1 MSGRY
6 FYLYLLA
13 IAAVLACASSV
24 SKSGMPPTSR
34 SLITNEEIARSR
46 ATTAYGAVEQMRPL
60 WLRSHG
66 QTSLNMPSSQ
76 YATVYI
82 NKQRY
87 GDITTLRSIPVDQ
100 VLEIRYYT
108 PAESVT
114 RFGAD
119 NVSGVI
125 EVLRR

>member
-1 MSGRY
+1 MPGR
-6 FYLYLLA
+6 FFFLLA
-13 IAAVLACASSV
+13 IAGVLGCASTG
-24 SKSGMPPTSR
+24 SKSGVPPSSR

-66 QTSLNMPSSQ
+66 QTSVSMPGSQ
-76 YATVYI
+76 YANVYI
-82 NKQRY
+82 NKQRF
-87 GDITTLRSIPVDQ
+87 GDITSLRSIPVDQ
-100 VLEIRYYT
+100 VLEIRYYS

-114 RFGAD
+114 RFGAE

>member
-6 FYLYLLA
+6 FYLLA
-13 IAAVLACASSV
+13 TAAVLGCASSGG
-24 SKSGMPPTSR
+24 SSGSPRGDR

-66 QTSLNMPSSQ
+66 QTSVNMPSSQ
-76 YATVYI
+76 FANVYI

-100 VLEIRYYT
+100 VVEIRYYS

-125 EVLRR
+125 EVTRR

>member
-13 IAAVLACASSV
+13 IAAVLACASSG

-76 YATVYI
+76 FATVFV

>member
-6 FYLYLLA
+6 FYLLA
-13 IAAVLACASSV
+13 LAAVLGCASSG
-24 SKSGMPPTSR
+24 SRSGLPPSSR
-34 SLITNEEIARSR
+34 SLITNEEVARSR

-76 YATVYI
+76 FATVFV

-100 VLEIRYYT
+100 VVEIRYYS

-119 NVSGVI
+119 NISGVI
-125 EVLRR
+125 EVIRR

>member
-6 FYLYLLA
+6 FYLLA
-13 IAAVLACASSV
+13 IAAVLGCASTG
-24 SKSGMPPTSR
+24 SKSGAPPSSR

-66 QTSLNMPSSQ
+66 QTSVSMPGSQ
-76 YATVYI
+76 YANVYI

-87 GDITTLRSIPVDQ
+87 GDITTLRSIPVEQ
-100 VLEIRYYT
+100 VLEIRYYS

-114 RFGAD
+114 RFGAE

>member
-1 MSGRY
+1 MPGRY
-6 FYLYLLA
+6 FYLLA
-13 IAAVLACASSV
+13 TAAVLGCASSG
-24 SKSGMPPTSR
+24 SKSGLPPTSR

-66 QTSLNMPSSQ
+66 QTSVSMPGSQ
-76 YATVYI
+76 YANVYI
-82 NKQRY
+82 NKQRF
-87 GDITTLRSIPVDQ
+87 GDITSLRSIPIDQ
-100 VLEIRYYT
+100 VVEIRYYS

>member
-1 MSGRY
+1 MSGRH
-6 FYLYLLA
+6 LYLLA
-13 IAAVLACASSV
+13 TAAVLGCATTG
-24 SKSGMPPTSR
+24 SKSGVPPTSR

>member
-13 IAAVLACASSV
+13 IAAVLACASSG

-46 ATTAYGAVEQMRPL
+46 AMTAYGAVEQMRPL

-100 VLEIRYYT
+100 VLEIRYYS

-114 RFGAD
+114 RFGAE
-119 NVSGVI
+119 NTGGVI
-125 EVLRR
+125 EVTRR

>member
-1 MSGRY
+1 MSGRH
-6 FYLYLLA
+6 LYLLA
-13 IAAVLACASSV
+13 TAAVLGCATTG
-24 SKSGMPPTSR
+24 SKSGVPPTSR

-66 QTSLNMPSSQ
+66 QTSVNMISSQ

>member
-13 IAAVLACASSV
+13 IAAVLACASSG

-87 GDITTLRSIPVDQ
+87 GDITSLQSIPVDQ

>member
-6 FYLYLLA
+6 FYLLA
-13 IAAVLACASSV
+13 IAAVLGCASSGT
-24 SKSGMPPTSR
+24 KSGLPPSSR

-66 QTSLNMPSSQ
+66 QTSVSMPGSQ
-76 YATVYI
+76 YANVYI

-87 GDITTLRSIPVDQ
+87 GDLTSLRSIPVDQ
-100 VLEIRYYT
+100 VLEIRYYS

-114 RFGAD
+114 RFGAE

-125 EVLRR
+125 EVTRR

>member
-1 MSGRY
+1 MSGR
-6 FYLYLLA
+6 YLYLLA
-13 IAAVLACASSV
+13 TASVLGCATTG

-66 QTSLNMPSSQ
+66 QTSVNMVSSQ
-76 YATVYI
+76 YATVFV

-87 GDITTLRSIPVDQ
+87 VDITSLQSIPVDQ

>member
-1 MSGRY
+1 MPGRY
-6 FYLYLLA
+6 FYLLA
-13 IAAVLACASSV
+13 IAAVLGCASSG
-24 SKSGMPPTSR
+24 SKSGLPPSSR
-34 SLITNEEIARSR
+34 SLITNEEIAGSR

-66 QTSLNMPSSQ
+66 QTSVSMPGSQ
-76 YATVYI
+76 YANVYI

-87 GDITTLRSIPVDQ
+87 GDITSLRSIPVDQ
-100 VLEIRYYT
+100 VLEIRYYS

-125 EVLRR
+125 EVTRR

>member
-1 MSGRY
+1 MAGRY
-6 FYLYLLA
+6 FYLLA
-13 IAAVLACASSV
+13 IAAVLGCASSG
-24 SKSGMPPTSR
+24 SKSGLPPSSR

-66 QTSLNMPSSQ
+66 QTSMSMPGSQ
-76 YATVYI
+76 YANVYI

-100 VLEIRYYT
+100 VLEIRYYS

-114 RFGAD
+114 RFGAE

-125 EVLRR
+125 EVTRR

>member
-1 MSGRY
+1 MSGR
-6 FYLYLLA
+6 YLYLLA
-13 IAAVLACASSV
+13 TASVLGCATTG
-24 SKSGMPPTSR
+24 SKSGVPPTSR

>member
-6 FYLYLLA
+6 YFLLA
-13 IAAVLACASSV
+13 VAAVLGCVSTG
-24 SKSGMPPTSR
+24 SKSGIPPTSR

-66 QTSLNMPSSQ
+66 QTSVSMPGSQ
-76 YATVYI
+76 YANVYI

-100 VLEIRYYT
+100 VLEIRYYS
-108 PAESVT
+108 PAESVS
-114 RFGAD
+114 RFGAE

-125 EVLRR
+125 EVTRR

>member
-1 MSGRY
+1 MSGR
-6 FYLYLLA
+6 YLYLLA
-13 IAAVLACASSV
+13 TASVLGCATTG
-24 SKSGMPPTSR
+24 SKSGVPPTSR

-66 QTSLNMPSSQ
+66 QTSVNMPSSQ
-76 YATVYI
+76 FANVYI

-87 GDITTLRSIPVDQ
+87 GDLTTLRSIPVDQ
-100 VLEIRYYT
+100 ILEIRYYS

-114 RFGAD
+114 RFGAE

-125 EVLRR
+125 EVTRR

>member
-6 FYLYLLA
+6 FYLLA
-13 IAAVLACASSV
+13 IAAVLGCASSG

-34 SLITNEEIARSR
+34 SLITNEEMASSR

-66 QTSLNMPSSQ
+66 QTSVNMPGSQ
-76 YATVYI
+76 YANVYI

-87 GDITTLRSIPVDQ
+87 GDITSLRGIPVDQ

-114 RFGAD
+114 RFGAE

>member
-6 FYLYLLA
+6 FYLLA
-13 IAAVLACASSV
+13 VAAVLGCASTGGN
-24 SKSGMPPTSR
+24 SGIPPTSR

-76 YATVYI
+76 FATVFV

-100 VLEIRYYT
+100 VLEIRYYS

-125 EVLRR
+125 DVTRR

>member
-1 MSGRY
+1 MPGRH
-6 FYLYLLA
+6 LYLLA
-13 IAAVLACASSV
+13 TAAVLGCATTG
-24 SKSGMPPTSR
+24 SKSGVPPTSR

>member
-1 MSGRY
+1 MPGR
-6 FYLYLLA
+6 FFYLLA
-13 IAAVLACASSV
+13 IAAALGCASTG
-24 SKSGMPPTSR
+24 SKSGVPPSSR

-66 QTSLNMPSSQ
+66 QTSVSMPGSQ
-76 YATVYI
+76 YANVYI
-82 NKQRY
+82 NKQRF
-87 GDITTLRSIPVDQ
+87 GDITSLRSIPVDQ
-100 VLEIRYYT
+100 VLEIRYYS

-114 RFGAD
+114 RFGAE

>member
-1 MSGRY
+1 MPGRY
-6 FYLYLLA
+6 FYLLA
-13 IAAVLACASSV
+13 IVAVLGCASSG
-24 SKSGMPPTSR
+24 SKSGLPPSSR

-66 QTSLNMPSSQ
+66 QTSVSMPGSQ
-76 YATVYI
+76 YANVYI

-87 GDITTLRSIPVDQ
+87 GDLTSLRSIPVDQ
-100 VLEIRYYT
+100 VLEIRYYS

-114 RFGAD
+114 RFGAE

>member
-6 FYLYLLA
+6 FYLLA
-13 IAAVLACASSV
+13 IAAVLGCASSGG
-24 SKSGMPPTSR
+24 SSGSPRGDR

-66 QTSLNMPSSQ
+66 QTSVNMPSSQ
-76 YATVYI
+76 YANVFI

-87 GDITTLRSIPVDQ
+87 GDITTLRGIPVEQ
-100 VLEIRYYT
+100 VLEIRYYS

-114 RFGAD
+114 RFGAE

-125 EVLRR
+125 EVTRR